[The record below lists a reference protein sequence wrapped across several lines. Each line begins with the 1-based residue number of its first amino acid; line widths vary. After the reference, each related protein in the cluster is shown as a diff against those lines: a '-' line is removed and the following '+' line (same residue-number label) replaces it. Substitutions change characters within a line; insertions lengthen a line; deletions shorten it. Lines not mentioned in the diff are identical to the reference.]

1 MKETFVRSRY
11 LQLKDMDA
19 PNSFFFSLERSVA
32 QGKQMTCP
40 RLPGGKVTIDPSEMR
55 NHATDFY
62 TDLFGAERCSME
74 ELLQGLLQLS
84 PEEKAAL
91 DWELALGELTVAVH
105 QLVSERAPGID
116 GLSSDFY

>member
-1 MKETFVRSRY
+1 
-11 LQLKDMDA
+11 
-19 PNSFFFSLERSVA
+19 
-32 QGKQMTCP
+32 MTCP